1 MAAMVEQGGEDQAN
15 SGIERRDRS
24 KVEPEVRLRDAVVK
38 AQHGAA
44 QLLISGGRWQ
54 GAAQAPQQPL
64 MEEFLSRYAHESAT
78 GGVFERRAPET
89 SEGERGRF
97 FAACEDLQKL

>member
-24 KVEPEVRLRDAVVK
+24 KVEPKVSLRDAVVK

-44 QLLISGGRWQ
+44 QTPQWASPVSRCRARRWTQKAAVRALRVVGYLGPGRERHADSPA
-54 GAAQAPQQPL
+54 GAPSL
-64 MEEFLSRYAHESAT
+64 E
-78 GGVFERRAPET
+78 
-89 SEGERGRF
+89 
-97 FAACEDLQKL
+97 